1 MNSHFKAV
9 LYSSYILLHEI
20 LFILL
25 SETPSKN
32 MTFQS
37 MIMKVGKNRERLF
50 QNTGS
55 KCLAIGVRQ
64 RLLHDVISFSNSFK
78 VIHRGQKNKKQWQKA
93 FTNPTICIFKK
104 SNPILQLI
112 FQNSGSFISFA
123 MSLSPNQ
130 VKRAQSCTSC
140 IEGDRKM
147 KFITETRFLK
157 C

>member
-9 LYSSYILLHEI
+9 LYSSYILFHEI

-64 RLLHDVISFSNSFK
+64 RLLHDVISFSKFQSNTS
-78 VIHRGQKNKKQWQKA
+78 RPKKQETMAKNFYKSNHLHFQEV
-93 FTNPTICIFKK
+93 K
-104 SNPILQLI
+104 SNPLVNFSKFWIIYFLCDVI
-112 FQNSGSFISFA
+112 ISKLGKKGPKLYI
-123 MSLSPNQ
+123 MY
-130 VKRAQSCTSC
+130 R
-140 IEGDRKM
+140 G
-147 KFITETRFLK
+147 
-157 C
+157 

>member
-1 MNSHFKAV
+1 MNSYFKAV
-9 LYSSYILLHEI
+9 LYSSYILFHEI

-64 RLLHDVISFSNSFK
+64 RLLHDVISSSNSFK
-78 VIHRGQKNKKQWQKA
+78 VIHRSQKNKNNGKKLLQIPQFA
-93 FTNPTICIFKK
+93 FSRSQIQF
-104 SNPILQLI
+104 S
-112 FQNSGSFISFA
+112 
-123 MSLSPNQ
+123 
-130 VKRAQSCTSC
+130 
-140 IEGDRKM
+140 
-147 KFITETRFLK
+147 
-157 C
+157 